1 MIIKWLKWLKY
12 SQHSISQSN
21 TGGKMQVQTNLNT
34 WSHLQ
39 VSVQTHLYH
48 LLNLKH
54 WPAHYFDMHGIVF
67 NLWDNANK
75 IAPHYNILFCVSCL
89 IQHMKY
95 ILLNV
100 LTASSSFPHRNSVS
114 SVWSDNPVKICWLLT
129 LESGS
134 KKCVCNVWNLIV
146 L

>member
-1 MIIKWLKWLKY
+1 MIIKWLKY
-12 SQHSISQSN
+12 SRHSKPI
-21 TGGKMQVQTNLNT
+21 QVEKCKFKTYLNT

-39 VSVQTHLYH
+39 VSVHTLHLYH

-54 WPAHYFDMHGIVF
+54 WHAHYFDMHGIVF

-129 LESGS
+129 LEPGS
-134 KKCVCNVWNLIV
+134 TKCANVWNLIV